1 MRTARWLSVLCL
13 LPCALCSH
21 ATMAQGA
28 AVLPGVTG
36 FGLDTRAGQGGK
48 VLRVTNLDAAGPGSL
63 RAALEAD
70 GPRIVVFEVG
80 GVIDLDK
87 KSLSVKEPFL
97 TLAGQTAPSPGITII
112 RGALYIATHDVL
124 VQHIRVRP
132 GDAGSPKRSG
142 WEPDGIAAHGGDAYN
157 VAIDHCSISWA
168 VDENLS
174 ASGAR
179 TAGPNATAR
188 RVTFSH
194 CIVAEALHNS
204 SHKKGPHSKGS
215 LIHDFCQDIAVI
227 GNLYAHNANRNPYF
241 KAHCTGAI
249 VNNVIYNPGGAAIK
263 LSYVEREWRK
273 ASIKPRN
280 ARVSVVG
287 NVLIHGQDT
296 REGLALVEPLGDAYM
311 EDNQALDREGKPA
324 ALTRGRITILREK
337 PAWPQGLRALPSDAV
352 LDHVLTHAGARPGDR
367 DGVDAR
373 IIRDVRNRRGRIIDS
388 QDDVG
393 GYPKAEMTRRKLD
406 LPDGDIEAWLRRLAS
421 ELEQGAKGV
430 LPAPTP

>member
-13 LPCALCSH
+13 LPCALCCH
-21 ATMAQGA
+21 AAIAPRA

-48 VLRVTNLDAAGPGSL
+48 VIRVTTLDAAGPGSL

-70 GPRIVVFEVG
+70 GPRTVVFEVG

-87 KSLSVKEPFL
+87 KSLSIKQPFV

-112 RGALYIATHDVL
+112 RGALYISTHDVL

-132 GDAGSPKRSG
+132 GDAGCAKRSG
-142 WEPDGIAAHGGDAYN
+142 WEPDGIAANGGDAYN
-157 VAIDHCSISWA
+157 IAIDHCSITWA

-174 ASGAR
+174 ASGSR
-179 TAGPNATAR
+179 TAGPNATAH

-194 CIVAEALHNS
+194 CIIAEALRNS
-204 SHKKGPHSKGS
+204 SHKKGPHSMGS

-227 GNLYAHNANRNPYF
+227 GNLYAHNDNRNPYF

-249 VNNVIYNPGGAAIK
+249 VNNVVYNPGGAAIT
-263 LSYVEREWRK
+263 LAYIEREWRAAK
-273 ASIKPRN
+273 IKPLN
-280 ARVSVVG
+280 PRVSVVG

-296 REGLALVEPLGDAYM
+296 REGLALVERLGDAYM
-311 EDNQALDREGKPA
+311 EDNQALDREGKPT
-324 ALTRGRITILREK
+324 ALTRGKITILREK
-337 PAWPQGLRALPSDAV
+337 PAWPQGLIALPSAAV
-352 LDHVLTHAGARPGDR
+352 LDHVLKHAGARPRDR
-367 DGVDAR
+367 DAVDTR
-373 IIRDVRNRRGRIIDS
+373 IIQGVRDRKGRIIDS

-393 GYPKAEMTRRKLD
+393 GYPEPKMTRRKLD
-406 LPDGDIEAWLRRLAS
+406 VPDGDVEAWLRQFAS
-421 ELEQGAKGV
+421 ELERPR
-430 LPAPTP
+430 PASTH